1 MGRLSVRIACGA
13 LLLALA
19 TAPVAAASDASLCRV
34 ARAQHAE
41 FFEHQKAFTEAFSG
55 GDTVRAAQ
63 LSAFL
68 SGDIVEFR
76 QRVRAQRA
84 STARGQRM
92 RTAIF
97 RMLDGWRGGVRSFDE
112 AINRTETGAAGAAD
126 TFMEGLRRIA
136 EATAAASGTL
146 ARANCRL
153 PRPPA

>member
-1 MGRLSVRIACGA
+1 MGRHGLRVACCT
-13 LLLALA
+13 LLLVLA
-19 TAPVAAASDASLCRV
+19 GAPVAAASDASLCRV

-41 FFEHQKAFTEAFSG
+41 FFEHQKAFTQVYSG

-84 STARGQRM
+84 STARGKRM

-97 RMLDGWRGGVRSFDE
+97 RMLDGWATGVRSFDE
-112 AINRTETGAAGAAD
+112 AIDRTETGTAGAAD
-126 TFMEGLRRIA
+126 KFTEGLRRIA
-136 EATAAASGTL
+136 EATAGATGAL
-146 ARANCRL
+146 ARANCRF